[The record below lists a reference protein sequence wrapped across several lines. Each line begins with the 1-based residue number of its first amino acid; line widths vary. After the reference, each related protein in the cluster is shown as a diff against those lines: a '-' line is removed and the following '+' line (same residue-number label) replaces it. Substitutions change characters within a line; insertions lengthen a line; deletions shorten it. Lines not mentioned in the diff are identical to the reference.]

1 MVEVKWHLSAFCNP
15 GTKQVPGEVDIL
27 CFPESGHEILYR
39 QDTLRRVV
47 IEQRLE
53 GKELGI
59 FR

>member
-1 MVEVKWHLSAFCNP
+1 M
-15 GTKQVPGEVDIL
+15 PGELDIL